1 MNKIKRVSKIFSL
14 LFQAVFIVFLLSN
27 IIGWIVTPSPI
38 VYSGKLGFTFDVIS
52 KHIPI
57 LHALSAQEKVF
68 GFLISIIPLAINL
81 WLIANLVKL
90 FKLYQQGKIFLL
102 ENVCA
107 IKRIGIALLLSQI
120 VAPFYEAAISAVLTW
135 NNPPGHRVSMASFDG
150 TNVALVIAAL
160 IILLVSWVMAEACK
174 LQNENEM
181 TI

>member
-27 IIGWIVTPSPI
+27 IIGWIIAPTPI
-38 VYSGKLGFTFDVIS
+38 VYLEKMGFTFTVIP
-52 KHIPI
+52 KYIPI
-57 LHALSAQEKVF
+57 LHDLSAQEKVY
-68 GFLISIIPLAINL
+68 GFLVSIIPLAIDL

-135 NNPPGHRVSMASFDG
+135 HNPPGHRVSMASFDG
-150 TNVALVIAAL
+150 TNVGLLIAAI

-174 LQNENEM
+174 LQHENEM
-181 TI
+181 TV